1 MVSMNL
7 RTLFPNYFGFL
18 TEQSGKVTC
27 VPLAR
32 LLQTD
37 RRWSLWWWCTI
48 AVRPSTSSGEGA
60 LAVEKEEESGL
71 WISHIRE
78 KDRKTLAEIQSFSPI

>member
-37 RRWSLWWWCTI
+37 RRWSLWSWCTI
-48 AVRPSTSSGEGA
+48 VVRPSTTSGEGGG
-60 LAVEKEEESGL
+60 VR
-71 WISHIRE
+71 ISHIGE